1 MHVSVGILH
10 YVCTIWLSVQYEI
23 NTCVRHQQVYA
34 CICRYSALWQHYVQY
49 SELCV
54 GCVSKERLRKP
65 FRGTLTQI
73 WFYSHSLFKWQGQG
87 SHWARP
93 WPTCWC
99 RTGDIHHRLWG
110 WQVHALCSNLALAV
124 MGWVHIIRLHIVMNT
139 AQRHCHSKC
148 QCAFLHIPTWYIQ
161 DTCRYMHIPT
171 FHT

>member
-1 MHVSVGILH
+1 MSALFGYLFSMKSIPTSGISKYMHVSVGI
-10 YVCTIWLSVQYEI
+10 CTM
-23 NTCVRHQQVYA
+23 T
-34 CICRYSALWQHYVQY
+34 ALCAVF
-49 SELCV
+49 
-54 GCVSKERLRKP
+54 SKERLRKP
-65 FRGTLTQI
+65 FRGTLTQS

-124 MGWVHIIRLHIVMNT
+124 MGWVHIIRVHIVMNT

-148 QCAFLHIPTWYIQ
+148 QCAKHHIPTHTYMIHP
-161 DTCRYMHIPT
+161 RYMQIHA
-171 FHT
+171 HTYISYLDIFV

>member
-1 MHVSVGILH
+1 MYVSVGILH
-10 YVCTIWLSVQYEI
+10 YVCSILLICQYLLSIWEYFLYENQYLLLCAVFCTMCALCAEHSNNWQLSVSI
-23 NTCVRHQQVYA
+23 FCMRAVCA
-34 CICRYSALWQHYVQY
+34 SK
-49 SELCV
+49 V

-65 FRGTLTQI
+65 IRGTLTQI

-124 MGWVHIIRLHIVMNT
+124 MGWVHIIRVHIVMNT

-148 QCAFLHIPTWYIQ
+148 QCA
-161 DTCRYMHIPT
+161 
-171 FHT
+171 